1 MGQVLKRVQELEL
14 ESGRVSRHDSITQQF
29 PDLSQLPPEI
39 SLLVLSH
46 LNATDLC
53 LAACVWHDLGNDEI
67 LWHSLCHSQ
76 WRSVSIYGK
85 PQSSEFSYKKLYLQ
99 LDEAT
104 LTFNADPKLGLEY
117 LLKCNLVDDC
127 PEEIAKY
134 LHTCRK
140 LDLQKKRE
148 FLAERQDV
156 LDEIVKLQNFGN
168 QFLPNALRQ
177 FFRETIPPNE
187 RNEFLSNLVKK
198 FSERFCDCNPQLNLS
213 QETVYIVCFSLILL
227 SVDLTSP
234 HIKNK
239 MSKREF
245 IRNTRRAAIGIT
257 DEFTGHLYDNVYL
270 VGHVAPKA

>member
-1 MGQVLKRVQELEL
+1 MGQVLRRVQELEL
-14 ESGRVSRHDSITQQF
+14 EIGRYSRHHIVARQF

-39 SLLVLSH
+39 GLLVLSH

-53 LAACVWHDLGNDEI
+53 LAACVWQDLGNDEI

-76 WRSVSIYGK
+76 WRNVSIYNR
-85 PQSSEFSYKKLYLQ
+85 PHSPDFSYKKLYLQ

-117 LLKCNLVDDC
+117 LLKSHLVDDN
-127 PEEIAKY
+127 PKEIAKF

-148 FLAERQDV
+148 FLADRQDI
-156 LDEIVKLQNFGN
+156 LDEIVTLQNFEN
-168 QFLPNALRQ
+168 QFLPNALRK
-177 FFRETIPPNE
+177 FFKETIPPNE
-187 RNEFLSNLVKK
+187 RNDFLSNLVKK
-198 FSERFCDCNPQLNLS
+198 FSERFCTCNPQLNLS
-213 QETVYIVCFSLILL
+213 QDTVYIVCFSLIML

-234 HIKNK
+234 HVKNK

-245 IRNTRRAAIGIT
+245 IRNTRRAANGIT